1 MSNLFSSFDPM
12 VNIIRFRIRLNW
24 ISRAIPLLFLPQ
36 AYWMTNSQLL
46 KTIQNI
52 INYLYGEL
60 SAVFGLV
67 ALPGT
72 VFIFLRFFFFIFFC
86 NLIGLAPYI
95 FTRSSHMSFTLTL
108 ALPIW
113 IGSIVFSIKNQYN
126 RLFAHL
132 VPRGTPVALIPVMVI
147 IETVRNVIRPGTLSI
162 RLAANIVAGHL
173 LLTLLGSQGPAARGL
188 IILGLIISLVLLLC
202 LELAVACIQAYVF
215 TILSSLYLNE
225 LRTVAFNKNISR

>member
-1 MSNLFSSFDPM
+1 MTNLFSSFDPM
-12 VNIIRFRIRLNW
+12 VNIIGFNIRLNW
-24 ISRAIPLLFLPQ
+24 ISRIIPILVLPQ
-36 AYWMTNSQLL
+36 AYWITSSQII
-46 KTIQNI
+46 KSIENI
-52 INYLYGEL
+52 ISYLHGEL
-60 SAVFGLV
+60 AAVFGLV

-72 VFIFLRFFFFIFFC
+72 IFTFLRFFFFIFFC

-113 IGSIVFSIKNQYN
+113 LGRILFSMKNQYN

-132 VPRGTPVALIPVMVI
+132 VPTGTPGALIPVIVI
-147 IETVRNVIRPGTLSI
+147 IETVSNVIRPGTLSI

-173 LLTLLGSQGPAARGL
+173 LLTLLGSQGPNAQGIVLLVLMGRL
-188 IILGLIISLVLLLC
+188 ILLLC

-215 TILSSLYLNE
+215 TILRSLYLNE
-225 LRTVAFNKNISR
+225 LRTVSFNKNIS

>member
-1 MSNLFSSFDPM
+1 MTNLFSSFDPM
-12 VNIIRFRIRLNW
+12 VNIIGFNIRLNW
-24 ISRAIPLLFLPQ
+24 ISRIIPILILPQ
-36 AYWMTNSQLL
+36 AYWITSSQII
-46 KTIQNI
+46 KSIENI
-52 INYLYGEL
+52 INYLHGEL
-60 SAVFGLV
+60 AAVFGLV

-72 VFIFLRFFFFIFFC
+72 IFTFLRFFFFIFFC

-113 IGSIVFSIKNQYN
+113 LGRILFSMKNQYN

-132 VPRGTPVALIPVMVI
+132 VPTGTPGALIPVIVI
-147 IETVRNVIRPGTLSI
+147 IETVSNVIRPGTLSI

-173 LLTLLGSQGPAARGL
+173 LLTLLGSQGPNTQGIVLLVLMGRL
-188 IILGLIISLVLLLC
+188 ILLLC

-215 TILSSLYLNE
+215 TILRSLYLNE
-225 LRTVAFNKNISR
+225 LRTVSFNKNIS

>member
-12 VNIIRFRIRLNW
+12 VNMIRFRIRLNW
-24 ISRAIPLLFLPQ
+24 LSRTIPLLFLPQ
-36 AYWMTNSQLL
+36 IYWMVNSQLL

-95 FTRSSHMSFTLTL
+95 FTRSSHISFTLTL

-113 IGSIVFSIKNQYN
+113 IGTILFSIKNQYN

-132 VPRGTPVALIPVMVI
+132 VPRGTPTILIPIIVI

-173 LLTLLGSQGPAARGL
+173 LLTLLGSQGPAVRGL
-188 IILGLIISLVLLLC
+188 IILVLIVSLILLLC

-215 TILSSLYLNE
+215 TILRSLYLNE
-225 LRTVAFNKNISR
+225 LRTVTFNKNISK

>member
-1 MSNLFSSFDPM
+1 MTNLFSSFDPM
-12 VNIIRFRIRLNW
+12 VNIIGFNIRLNW
-24 ISRAIPLLFLPQ
+24 ISRIIPILVLPQ
-36 AYWMTNSQLL
+36 AYWITSSQII
-46 KTIQNI
+46 KSIENI
-52 INYLYGEL
+52 INYLHGEL
-60 SAVFGLV
+60 AAVFGLI

-72 VFIFLRFFFFIFFC
+72 IFTFLRFFFFIFFC

-113 IGSIVFSIKNQYN
+113 LGRILFSMKNQYN

-132 VPRGTPVALIPVMVI
+132 VPTGTPGALIPVIVI
-147 IETVRNVIRPGTLSI
+147 IETVSNVIRPGTLSI

-173 LLTLLGSQGPAARGL
+173 LLTLLGSQGPNVQGIVLLVLMGRL
-188 IILGLIISLVLLLC
+188 ILLLC

-215 TILSSLYLNE
+215 TILRSLYLNE
-225 LRTVAFNKNISR
+225 LRTVSFNKNIS

>member
-1 MSNLFSSFDPM
+1 MSNLFSSFDPI
-12 VNIIRFRIRLNW
+12 VNIIGFRISLNW
-24 ISRAIPLLFLPQ
+24 LSRLIPLLFLPQ
-36 AYWMTNSQLL
+36 IYWITNSQIL
-46 KTIQNI
+46 KTVQNI
-52 INYLYGEL
+52 INYLFGEL
-60 SAVFGLV
+60 SAVFGVV

-72 VFIFLRFFFFIFFC
+72 VFVFLRFFFFIFFC
-86 NLIGLAPYI
+86 NLIGLAPYV
-95 FTRSSHMSFTLTL
+95 FTRSRHISFTLTL

-113 IGSIVFSIKNQYN
+113 IGSMVFSIKNQYN

-132 VPRGTPVALIPVMVI
+132 VPNGTPVALIPVMVI

-173 LLTLLGSQGPAARGL
+173 LLTLLGSQGPSVSGL
-188 IILGLIISLVLLLC
+188 AVLGLIVRLILLLC

-225 LRTVAFNKNISR
+225 LRIVSFNKKMSK

>member
-1 MSNLFSSFDPM
+1 MTNLFSSFDPM
-12 VNIIRFRIRLNW
+12 VNIIGFNIRLNW
-24 ISRAIPLLFLPQ
+24 ISRIIPILVLPQ
-36 AYWMTNSQLL
+36 AYWITSSQII
-46 KTIQNI
+46 KSIENI
-52 INYLYGEL
+52 INYLHSEL
-60 SAVFGLV
+60 AAVFGLV

-72 VFIFLRFFFFIFFC
+72 IFTFLRFFFFIFFC

-113 IGSIVFSIKNQYN
+113 LGRILFSMKNQYN

-132 VPRGTPVALIPVMVI
+132 VPTGTPGALIPVIVI
-147 IETVRNVIRPGTLSI
+147 IETVSNIIRPGTLSI

-173 LLTLLGSQGPAARGL
+173 LLTLLGSQGPNAQGIVLLVLMGRL
-188 IILGLIISLVLLLC
+188 ILLLC

-215 TILSSLYLNE
+215 TILRSLYLNE
-225 LRTVAFNKNISR
+225 LRTVSFNKNIS

>member
-1 MSNLFSSFDPM
+1 M
-12 VNIIRFRIRLNW
+12 
-24 ISRAIPLLFLPQ
+24 
-36 AYWMTNSQLL
+36 
-46 KTIQNI
+46 
-52 INYLYGEL
+52 
-60 SAVFGLV
+60 
-67 ALPGT
+67 
-72 VFIFLRFFFFIFFC
+72 
-86 NLIGLAPYI
+86 GLAPYI
-95 FTRSSHMSFTLTL
+95 FTRSSHISFTLTL

-113 IGSIVFSIKNQYN
+113 TGSIVFSIKNQYN

-173 LLTLLGSQGPAARGL
+173 LLTLLGSQGPAVRGL
-188 IILGLIISLVLLLC
+188 IVSLVLLLC

-225 LRTVAFNKNISR
+225 LRTVTFNKNISR